1 MKTSRIVFALLTVS
15 VLAACSSDVTAPSN
29 AKPSTPNSNV
39 GTIGGTP

>member
-29 AKPSTPNSNV
+29 AKPSAASHDLNFGAKP
-39 GTIGGTP
+39 